1 MKRIILLLIA
11 VAGIAATAPAQNFVQ
26 GTVTDRSHEPM
37 PGVRVSSTKKNGAS
51 TLTDLDGNF
60 TLDERPRRIM
70 AEYVGFITKRSN
82 TKNNPTS
89 IRMRRYKKVHYQGE
103 VSLGYATNGSMS
115 GLRSEEVGGIWNF
128 STIFIESVHGI
139 RFGKYFF
146 AGVGAN
152 AGLLKENIGFIG
164 GPMLDVK
171 GYLPIGNRFAL
182 YAAVDFGFN
191 GIDVNMKR
199 YSDRIFEPKGG
210 LYRAYGIGLNY
221 GHLNFQVGMRQL
233 SINGNWSSSYEGETK
248 ITNMS
253 TFFKVGVKF

>member
-115 GLRSEEVGGIWNF
+115 GLRSEEISGIYDF
-128 STIFIESVHGI
+128 STIFIESVHGL

-152 AGLLKENIGFIG
+152 AGFLKEHHCFIG
-164 GPMLDVK
+164 GLMLDVK

-191 GIDVNMKR
+191 NIDIDK
-199 YSDRIFEPKGG
+199 YGSDIFKPSQAMY
-210 LYRAYGIGLNY
+210 LAYGIGLNY

-233 SINGNWSSSYEGETK
+233 PITKFDWNYSQERPK

-253 TFFKVGVKF
+253 PFFKVGVKF